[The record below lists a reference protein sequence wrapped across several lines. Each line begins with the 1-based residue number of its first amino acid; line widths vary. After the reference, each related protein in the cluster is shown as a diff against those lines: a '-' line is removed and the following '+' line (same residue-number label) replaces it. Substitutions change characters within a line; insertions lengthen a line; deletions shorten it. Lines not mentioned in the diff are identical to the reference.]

1 MKEMVMSDTIE
12 IKEITK
18 NAARAIENGNG
29 DAFDLSFWMEALTGI
44 IKETCFH
51 MILEEKRNLK

>member
-1 MKEMVMSDTIE
+1 MSDTIE
-12 IKEITK
+12 IKEIAK